1 MMRSQSAMRWWV
13 FNEEQLDRA
22 LEAWQARIAQE
33 NGAAAGLAS
42 DLIKQFLTSNEAW
55 EAGLIGGGVSS
66 SSNSSNSTQLKGA
79 MHEQV

>member
-1 MMRSQSAMRWWV
+1 MMRPQSAMRWWV
-13 FNEEQLDRA
+13 FSEDQLDRA

-55 EAGLIGGGVSS
+55 EAGLIGGGAASS
-66 SSNSSNSTQLKGA
+66 TVVNNPSTQGEIA
-79 MHEQV
+79 HEQI